1 MFEGQIFDKLGNL
14 LNGVLTNYN
23 SKIPFNSDHP
33 FPYLLEQ
40 FSNFFNRKFK
50 TFFYH
55 EKLIQIFPLENLI
68 KFLKEMNVSRNDN
81 C

>member
-33 FPYLLEQ
+33 FSIFIRTIFKFFLIGNL
-40 FSNFFNRKFK
+40 NFF
-50 TFFYH
+50 
-55 EKLIQIFPLENLI
+55 L
-68 KFLKEMNVSRNDN
+68 S
-81 C
+81 

>member
-33 FPYLLEQ
+33 FSIFLEQ
-40 FSNFFNRKFK
+40 FSNLF
-50 TFFYH
+50 
-55 EKLIQIFPLENLI
+55 
-68 KFLKEMNVSRNDN
+68 
-81 C
+81 